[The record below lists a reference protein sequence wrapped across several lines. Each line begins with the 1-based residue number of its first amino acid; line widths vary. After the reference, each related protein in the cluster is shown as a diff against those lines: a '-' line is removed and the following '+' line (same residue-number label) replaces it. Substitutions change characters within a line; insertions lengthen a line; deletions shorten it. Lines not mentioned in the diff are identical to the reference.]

1 MENLKSLEQLLFTIL
16 TKTKLSPY
24 VSRKDLKVLRTRIAA
39 EGVAFLTTK
48 LPELDKGLLALCQMQ
63 GDLSPSLI
71 PTHNGLDIN
80 TARAARNYPAAPS
93 CSTSSEASPVGDAC
107 TPVVNTGGPFSWKQ
121 EVATSAS
128 LENTI
133 LSSLSA
139 EVGSLTLPR
148 PSGSSPS
155 GVEEVAGI
163 ARERLK
169 TLFSGFSLAKDCVY
183 PRLFVRA
190 WENIFEKDGTLRALD
205 QIDTDAVLL
214 IRQVSHLFYKL
225 ELPFTNEQI
234 CSTMEA
240 FKQADI
246 EVGEV
251 QYDYGAACPVLTRAR
266 LLVRRLLAGVN
277 PLEINPKHGSGSS
290 ACGVE
295 PHRRYESF
303 RYIPRLAEVFPY
315 DEYFFYSK
323 SHLVDELHKLTEAE
337 VEDPPAKVVLVP
349 KDSRGPRLISE
360 EPREFMYVQ
369 QGLMKLLYDTVASIP
384 AVAGQIGFTDQSR
397 NQDLAH
403 AGSLNGEFATLD
415 LKEASDRVSWELVNY
430 LFPENWVK
438 ALGASRSLSTVLPNG
453 DTVTFNKFAPMGS
466 AVCFPV
472 ETICFWAIALAACGV
487 NSRSLNRTPTDARGR
502 TLSVSVFGDD
512 IIVPTQ
518 HAEKVMRAL
527 RSVGLVVND
536 KKSFLAGPFRESCGG
551 DYFNGNRVVPVRCKA
566 IPTRDDMRS
575 AFRTAEMFNNII
587 RTYGYERI
595 GYVLEDLFNEMFGFR
610 IPVSNRYRSEGDLDK
625 TSIGLYLIG
634 PYTDVAQHYKRRW
647 NRDLQVTEYYIPCML
662 GRSYEIDPTGWSL
675 LLRKACLKLSEIK
688 ANRIAQPKRY
698 RIKHRWTQL

>member
-16 TKTKLSPY
+16 TKTKLSRY
-24 VSRKDLKVLRTRIAA
+24 VSRKDLKVLRQRIAA

-48 LPELDKGLLALCQMQ
+48 LPELDKSMLVLCQN
-63 GDLSPSLI
+63 GGLTSHSSITDL
-71 PTHNGLDIN
+71 NGSHID
-80 TARAARNYPAAPS
+80 TARNRCLTSHDAYRVEDTSTAGVNSAGAP
-93 CSTSSEASPVGDAC
+93 
-107 TPVVNTGGPFSWKQ
+107 FWKQ
-121 EVATSAS
+121 NEAMHVS
-128 LENTI
+128 LENTMK
-133 LSSLSA
+133 SSLSEA
-139 EVGSLTLPR
+139 VGCLMHPPL
-148 PSGSSPS
+148 SGSSLTRE
-155 GVEEVAGI
+155 EEVVRPSSNGPGI
-163 ARERLK
+163 
-169 TLFSGFSLAKDCVY
+169 LFSGFALAKDCVY

-205 QIDTDAVLL
+205 QIDTDAVRL

-234 CSTMEA
+234 SSTTEA
-240 FKQADI
+240 FKKADV
-246 EVGEV
+246 EVGNV
-251 QYDYGAACPVLTRAR
+251 QYDYGTPCPVLTRAR

-277 PLEINPKHGSGSS
+277 PLDIEPKHGSGSS
-290 ACGVE
+290 ACGVD

-323 SHLVDELHKLTEAE
+323 SHLVDELDKLTEAM

-369 QGLMKLLYDTVASIP
+369 QGLMKLLYDTVARMP
-384 AVAGQIGFTDQSR
+384 AVAAQIGFTDQSR
-397 NQDLAH
+397 NQSLARE
-403 AGSLNGEFATLD
+403 GSITGAYATLD
-415 LKEASDRVSWELVNY
+415 LKEASDRVSWKLVNY

-438 ALGASRSLSTVLPNG
+438 AFGACRSLSTVLPDG
-453 DTVTFNKFAPMGS
+453 DVVTFNKFAPMGS

-502 TLSVSVFGDD
+502 TLTVSVFGDD

-566 IPTRDDMRS
+566 IPTRNDMRS
-575 AFRTAEMFNNII
+575 AFRTAAMFNNMI
-587 RTYGYERI
+587 REYGYERI
-595 GYVLEDLFNEMFGFR
+595 GYVLEDLFYEMFGFR
-610 IPVSNRYRSEGDLDK
+610 IPVSNRYKSTDDMDQ
-625 TSIGLYLIG
+625 TSRGLYLIG
-634 PYTDVAQHYKRRW
+634 PYTDVAQHYRRRW
-647 NRDLQVTEYYIPCML
+647 NRDLQITEYYIPCML
-662 GRSYEIDPTGWSL
+662 DRSFKVGLTGWSL
-675 LLRKACLKLSEIK
+675 LLRKACLKLSQVK
-688 ANRIAQPKRY
+688 ADRIAQPKCY
-698 RIKHRWTQL
+698 QIKHRWTQL